1 MLQNAGA
8 KILIF
13 FYPTKRSY
21 EISAC
26 NLTIRTKTAFFSL
39 QFDYYA
45 EDFAVAVDGV
55 VAEHL
60 AGGDVARLGALVG
73 DELYKVGVA
82 CHKICVL
89 LFIR

>member
-1 MLQNAGA
+1 MNL
-8 KILIF
+8 F

-45 EDFAVAVDGV
+45 KYFRIFVHEKQDM
-55 VAEHL
+55 H
-60 AGGDVARLGALVG
+60 
-73 DELYKVGVA
+73 
-82 CHKICVL
+82 I
-89 LFIR
+89 

>member
-39 QFDYYA
+39 QNEYYA
-45 EDFAVAVDGV
+45 EILKNVYICIGLVLSG
-55 VAEHL
+55 ETNIL
-60 AGGDVARLGALVG
+60 LKYEALCFF
-73 DELYKVGVA
+73 LCLKT
-82 CHKICVL
+82 
-89 LFIR
+89 

>member
-26 NLTIRTKTAFFSL
+26 NLTIRTKTAIFSL

-45 EDFAVAVDGV
+45 VFFIIALQLPAFNHPLADG
-55 VAEHL
+55 
-60 AGGDVARLGALVG
+60 GRLGVS
-73 DELYKVGVA
+73 DQSQ
-82 CHKICVL
+82 
-89 LFIR
+89 

>member
-39 QFDYYA
+39 QNDYYA
-45 EDFAVAVDGV
+45 KKETHFQMDMMA
-55 VAEHL
+55 
-60 AGGDVARLGALVG
+60 
-73 DELYKVGVA
+73 K
-82 CHKICVL
+82 
-89 LFIR
+89 